1 MIKEN
6 DFVMINFVGRIVST
20 GQIFDLTDKKT
31 AEKENIKG
39 DYNFSPVLVIPGG
52 NYVLKVISDSVIGK
66 NPGDKYEITVQ
77 PKDGFGEFDKKLI
90 KTYGISV
97 FRSNNI
103 NPSVGDMVLLDDKMA
118 TVLAIN
124 SGRVLVSYNH
134 PLAGKELKYEIE
146 IISILEDEKEK
157 YSAIF
162 EHYIGKKPESVDID
176 NENVKI
182 HTKEDVK
189 PYIKDSI
196 AMDVGKYINKK
207 IKTEII
213 KD

>member
-6 DFVMINFVGRIVST
+6 DFVMINFVGRLSST
-20 GQIFDLTDKKT
+20 GQIFDLTDKNV

-39 DYNFSPVLVIPGG
+39 EYNFSPVLVIPGG
-52 NYVLKVISDSVIGK
+52 NYVLKVISDSVVGK
-66 NPGDKYEITVQ
+66 NPGDKYQLVVS

-97 FRSNNI
+97 FRNNNI

-134 PLAGKELKYEIE
+134 PLAGKELKYDIE
-146 IISILEDEKEK
+146 IVSIIENDKDK

-162 EHYIGKKPESVDID
+162 EHYTGKGPENVDVD
-176 NENVKI
+176 GENVKI
-182 HTKEDVK
+182 FTKEDVK
-189 PYIKDSI
+189 SYVKDSI
-196 AMDVGKYINKK
+196 VMDVEKYINKNL
-207 IKTEII
+207 KTQIV

>member
-6 DFVMINFVGRIVST
+6 DFVMINFVGRITAT
-20 GQIFDLTDKKT
+20 GQIFDLTDKKV
-31 AEKENIKG
+31 AEQENIKG
-39 DYNFSPVLVIPGG
+39 DYNFSPILVIPGG
-52 NYVLKVISDSVIGK
+52 NYVLKALSDSVIGK
-66 NPGDKYEITVQ
+66 NVGDKYSIIVS
-77 PKDGFGEFDKKLI
+77 PKEGFGEFDKKLI
-90 KTYGISV
+90 RTYGISV

-134 PLAGKELKYEIE
+134 PLAGKELKYDIE
-146 IISILEDEKEK
+146 ILSIIENDLDK
-157 YSAIF
+157 YSVIF
-162 EHYIGKKPESVDID
+162 QHYVGKAPEKV
-176 NENVKI
+176 NVNGENIKI
-182 HTKEDVK
+182 STKEDVK

-196 AMDVGKYINKK
+196 YVDIEKYINKDL
-207 IKTEII
+207 KTEII

>member
-6 DFVMINFVGRIVST
+6 DFVMINFVGRITAT
-20 GQIFDLTDKKT
+20 GQIFDLTDKKV
-31 AEKENIKG
+31 AEQENIKG
-39 DYNFSPVLVIPGG
+39 DYNFSPILVIPGG
-52 NYVLKVISDSVIGK
+52 NYVLKALSDSLIGK
-66 NPGDKYEITVQ
+66 NVGDKYSIIVS
-77 PKDGFGEFDKKLI
+77 PKEGFGEFDKKLI
-90 KTYGISV
+90 RTYGISV

-134 PLAGKELKYEIE
+134 PLAGKELKYDIE
-146 IISILEDEKEK
+146 ILSIIENDLDK

-162 EHYIGKKPESVDID
+162 QHYVGKAPEKV
-176 NENVKI
+176 NVNGENIKI
-182 HTKEDVK
+182 STKEDVK

-196 AMDVGKYINKK
+196 YVDIEKYINKDL
-207 IKTEII
+207 KTEII

>member
-6 DFVMINFVGRIVST
+6 DFVMINFVGRIT
-20 GQIFDLTDKKT
+20 ATNRIFDLTDKKV
-31 AEKENIKG
+31 ADQENITG
-39 DYNFSPVLVIPGG
+39 DYNFSPVLVIPSG
-52 NYVLKVISDSVIGK
+52 NYVLKAISDSLIGK
-66 NPGDKYEITVQ
+66 NVGDKYSIIVP

-103 NPSVGDMVLLDDKMA
+103 NPSVGDMILLDDKMA

-124 SGRVLVSYNH
+124 SGRVMVSYNH

-146 IISILEDEKEK
+146 ILSIIENDIDK

-162 EHYIGKKPESVDID
+162 QHYTGKAPEKVDVD
-176 NENVKI
+176 GENIKI
-182 HTKEDVK
+182 FTKEEAK

-196 AMDVGKYINKK
+196 SMDIAKYINKSL
-207 IKTEII
+207 KTDII
-213 KD
+213 ND

>member
-6 DFVMINFVGRIVST
+6 DFVMINFVGRISST

-31 AEKENIKG
+31 AEKEGIKG
-39 DYNFSPVLVIPGG
+39 EYNFSPVLVIPGG
-52 NYVLKVISDSVIGK
+52 NYVLKVISESVIGK
-66 NPGDKYEITVQ
+66 NPGDKYELIVQ

-97 FRSNNI
+97 FRNNNI

-146 IISILEDEKEK
+146 ILSIIENEKEK
-157 YSAIF
+157 YSAVF
-162 EHYIGKKPESVDID
+162 EHYIGKKPENVEID
-176 NENVKI
+176 GENVKI
-182 HTKEDVK
+182 HTKEDIK

-196 AMDVGKYINKK
+196 SMDVGKYIDKK
-207 IKTEII
+207 MKIEII

>member
-77 PKDGFGEFDKKLI
+77 PLHM
-90 KTYGISV
+90 TLLV
-97 FRSNNI
+97 FY
-103 NPSVGDMVLLDDKMA
+103 L
-118 TVLAIN
+118 
-124 SGRVLVSYNH
+124 
-134 PLAGKELKYEIE
+134 
-146 IISILEDEKEK
+146 
-157 YSAIF
+157 
-162 EHYIGKKPESVDID
+162 
-176 NENVKI
+176 
-182 HTKEDVK
+182 
-189 PYIKDSI
+189 
-196 AMDVGKYINKK
+196 
-207 IKTEII
+207 
-213 KD
+213 

>member
-6 DFVMINFVGRIVST
+6 DFVMINFVGRITAT
-20 GQIFDLTDKKT
+20 GQIFDLTDKKI
-31 AEKENIKG
+31 ADQENIKG

-52 NYVLKVISDSVIGK
+52 NYVLKVLSDSLIGK
-66 NPGDKYEITVQ
+66 NVGDKYSITVSS
-77 PKDGFGEFDKKLI
+77 KDGFGEFDKKLI

-97 FRSNNI
+97 FRNNNI
-103 NPSVGDMVLLDDKMA
+103 NPSVGDMILLDDKMA

-124 SGRVLVSYNH
+124 SGRVMVSYNH
-134 PLAGKELKYEIE
+134 PLAGKELRYDIE
-146 IISILEDEKEK
+146 VLSLIENDVDK

-162 EHYIGKKPESVDID
+162 QHYVSKAPEKVEVDG
-176 NENVKI
+176 ENIKI
-182 HTKEDVK
+182 ATKEDVK

-196 AMDVGKYINKK
+196 SMDIQKYINKNL
-207 IKTEII
+207 KTEIV

>member
-1 MIKEN
+1 M
-6 DFVMINFVGRIVST
+6 
-20 GQIFDLTDKKT
+20 
-31 AEKENIKG
+31 
-39 DYNFSPVLVIPGG
+39 
-52 NYVLKVISDSVIGK
+52 
-66 NPGDKYEITVQ
+66 
-77 PKDGFGEFDKKLI
+77 
-90 KTYGISV
+90 
-97 FRSNNI
+97 
-103 NPSVGDMVLLDDKMA
+103 
-118 TVLAIN
+118 
-124 SGRVLVSYNH
+124 LVSYNH